1 MRLLTL
7 QAAIQGERE
16 RTDYKKGSVT
26 LTAEERGGAFIHMSR
41 LQMALKCIYFLLI
54 ILNKIT

>member
-26 LTAEERGGAFIHMSR
+26 LTAEERGGAFIYMTR
-41 LQMALKCIYFLLI
+41 LKMALQKCIYFLYI
-54 ILNKIT
+54 STE